1 MIKKSSEIYYFIGI
15 GGVGMSSLARFC
27 FSNGHQV
34 YGYDKVYSETTKN
47 LTDLGIIIT
56 YDSSILALSKKLL
69 SKEVKII
76 YTPAIKSNHPQL
88 KFYNKQGNQILKRAE
103 FLSKICENKKTL
115 AVAGTHGKT
124 TTTSILTHI
133 FSETN
138 QSFTSF
144 MGGFFR
150 NESSN
155 FVKTGLDN
163 FIVEADEYDRSF
175 LKLNPT
181 IACITSVDPDHLDIY
196 ENKEAFIEAF
206 KKFSKQVDDKLIVA
220 FGLPISGITYG
231 IDVEADYVARN
242 LTLTDKGYRFDLISP
257 NEIFKGVN
265 FNQLGKHN
273 VLNALGAVAV
283 ANQSGI
289 NIKKILPTLEN
300 FPGIHRRMNVYSWR
314 NSVIIDDYAHHPK
327 EIESVLNTIRN
338 FYPNK
343 KNCVIFQPHLFS
355 RTKDFMKEFCSV
367 LNHFDEIVLLD
378 IFPAREEAIKSVNAL
393 ALLEGIKNDQ
403 KKLIEKKEI
412 KSVLESSDAE
422 VFTFLG
428 AGDIGDEITKLKSEL
443 TIL

>member
-1 MIKKSSEIYYFIGI
+1 MIKKNPDIYYFIGI

-27 FSNGHQV
+27 LSNGHQV
-34 YGYDKVYSETTKN
+34 YGYDKVFSATTKN
-47 LTDLGIIIT
+47 LTDLGISIT
-56 YDSSILALSKKLL
+56 YDSSIKALSKKLL

-76 YTPAIKSNHPQL
+76 YTPAIRLNHPQL
-88 KFYNKQGNQILKRAE
+88 KFYSKQGNQILKRAE
-103 FLSKICENKKTL
+103 FLSKICENKKTI
-115 AVAGTHGKT
+115 AIAGTHGKT

-133 FSETN
+133 FSMTN

-144 MGGFFR
+144 MGGFFKD
-150 NESSN
+150 ECSN
-155 FVKTGLDN
+155 FFKTGFDN

-175 LKLNPT
+175 LKLHPT

-196 ENKEAFIEAF
+196 DTKEAFLEAF
-206 KKFSKQVDDKLIVA
+206 KKFSKQVGNKLIVA

-242 LTLTDKGYRFDLISP
+242 LILTNKGYRFDLISP
-257 NEIFKGVN
+257 NGIFKGIN
-265 FNQLGKHN
+265 FNQLGSHN
-273 VLNALGAVAV
+273 LLNAIGAIAL

-289 NIKKILPTLEN
+289 DIKKILPTLDN
-300 FPGIHRRMNVYSWR
+300 FPGIYRRMNVYSWR
-314 NSVIIDDYAHHPK
+314 NSIIIDDYAHHPK
-327 EIESVLNTIRN
+327 EIESVLNTIRV

-367 LNHFDEIVLLD
+367 LNNFDEIVLLD
-378 IFPAREEAIKSVNAL
+378 IFPAREEAIENINAN

-403 KKLIEKKEI
+403 KRLIEKKEI
-412 KSVLESSDAE
+412 KSVLESSEAE

-428 AGDIGDEITKLKSEL
+428 AGDIGKEITKLKSEL

>member
-1 MIKKSSEIYYFIGI
+1 
-15 GGVGMSSLARFC
+15 
-27 FSNGHQV
+27 
-34 YGYDKVYSETTKN
+34 
-47 LTDLGIIIT
+47 
-56 YDSSILALSKKLL
+56 
-69 SKEVKII
+69 
-76 YTPAIKSNHPQL
+76 
-88 KFYNKQGNQILKRAE
+88 
-103 FLSKICENKKTL
+103 
-115 AVAGTHGKT
+115 
-124 TTTSILTHI
+124 
-133 FSETN
+133 
-138 QSFTSF
+138 

-242 LTLTDKGYRFDLISP
+242 LTLTEKGYRFDLISP

-273 VLNALGAVAV
+273 VLNALGAIAV

-300 FPGIHRRMNVYSWR
+300 FPGIYRRMNVYSWR

-367 LNHFDEIVLLD
+367 LNQFDEIVLLD
-378 IFPAREEAIKSVNAL
+378 IFPAREEAIKSVNAY

-412 KSVLESSDAE
+412 KSVLESSEAE

>member
-1 MIKKSSEIYYFIGI
+1 MIKKSQEIYYFIGI

-34 YGYDKVYSETTKN
+34 YGYDKVCSATTKN
-47 LTDLGIIIT
+47 LTDLGIKIT
-56 YDSSILALSKKLL
+56 YDSSILALPKKLL

-76 YTPAIKSNHPQL
+76 YTPAIKLNHPQL
-88 KFYNKQGNQILKRAE
+88 EFYSKQGNQILKRAE

-115 AVAGTHGKT
+115 AIAGTHGKT

-133 FSETN
+133 FSKTN

-150 NESSN
+150 NKDSN

-175 LKLNPT
+175 LKLHPT
-181 IACITSVDPDHLDIY
+181 IACITSVDPDHLDVY
-196 ENKEAFIEAF
+196 ETEEAFIEAF
-206 KKFSKQVDDKLIVA
+206 EKFSKQVDNKLIVA
-220 FGLPISGITYG
+220 FGIPIPGITYG

-242 LTLTDKGYRFDLISP
+242 LILTEKGYSFDLISP
-257 NEIFKGVN
+257 NEIFKGIN
-265 FNQLGKHN
+265 FNQIGRHN
-273 VLNALGAVAV
+273 LLNALGAIAV

-289 NIKKILPTLEN
+289 DIKKILPALEN
-300 FPGIHRRMNVYSWR
+300 FPGIYRRMNLYSWR
-314 NSVIIDDYAHHPK
+314 NSIIIDDYAHHPK
-327 EIESVLNTIRN
+327 EIESVLNTIRI

-367 LNHFDEIVLLD
+367 LNRFDEIVLLD
-378 IFPAREEAIKSVNAL
+378 IFPAREEAIENINACT
-393 ALLEGIKNDQ
+393 LLEGIKNHQ
-403 KKLIEKKEI
+403 KRLIEKKQI
-412 KSVLESSDAE
+412 KSVLESSEAE

-428 AGDIGDEITKLKSEL
+428 AGDIGEEITKLKSEL
-443 TIL
+443 TTL